1 MHIVPESA
9 RLPQNYNW
17 FGNILAVPNSKIP
30 G

>member
-17 FGNILAVPNSKIP
+17 FGNILALTRSNIP
-30 G
+30 S